1 MKYLLLAALLGG
13 PDVVPPNAG
22 PYDTLKECQTA
33 AIEYIKNNAEKIV
46 SKEGMVLRC
55 RPVEKSDVTYVR

>member
-13 PDVVPPNAG
+13 PNIVPPNAG
-22 PYDTLKECQTA
+22 PYDTLKECQA
-33 AIEYIKNNAEKIV
+33 AGIEYIKANAEKIT
-46 SKEGMVLRC
+46 SKKGMVLKC